1 MTDFDVEVFYDGLC
15 PLCRREMAMLRR
27 RDKQGRIR
35 FVDIADAAFDPGTA
49 GVTREVLMS
58 RIHARLPDGTI
69 IDGVEV
75 FRCLY
80 AAVGFRRLVAL
91 SRLPGVAQL
100 LDLAYRWFAKN
111 RLRLTG
117 RCADGACKIHPVS
130 TGR

>member
-1 MTDFDVEVFYDGLC
+1 MTDFDVEVFFDGLC

-27 RDKQGRIR
+27 RDRRGRIR
-35 FVDIADAAFDPGTA
+35 FVDIADASFDPGTL

-75 FRCLY
+75 FRRLY
-80 AAVGFRRLVAL
+80 AAVGFPRLVAL

-100 LDLAYRWFAKN
+100 LDLAYRWFAKR
-111 RLRLTG
+111 RLWLTG
-117 RCADGACKIHPVS
+117 RCAGGACKTHPAPA
-130 TGR
+130 GK